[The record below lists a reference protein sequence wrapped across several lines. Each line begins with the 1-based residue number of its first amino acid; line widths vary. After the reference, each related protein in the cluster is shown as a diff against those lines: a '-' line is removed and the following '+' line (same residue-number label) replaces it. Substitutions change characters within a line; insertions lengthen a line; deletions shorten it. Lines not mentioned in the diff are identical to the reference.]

1 MASSSSIAS
10 SSSPPLSLHNVF
22 VYGSLLADEVVHVLL
37 NRLPPSSH
45 ASLNGYHRFSIKGRV
60 YPAILPVESKK
71 VTGKVLMGITDPEL
85 VVLDTFEDVEY
96 LRRTV
101 EISLIDSSE
110 TLLADTYVWG
120 NQDDPDLYGD
130 WDFEEWKRLH
140 MKDFL
145 AMTKGFMEELEQPES
160 KTRVAT
166 YESFFQKES
175 RQSIAYTEDVQHQKA
190 ADLCAASHAVAG

>member
-1 MASSSSIAS
+1 MLRRSSCHGVVILNRFVVVSASLSPQRLRLREPLSRRGRPCPPQ
-10 SSSPPLSLHNVF
+10 SSPP
-22 VYGSLLADEVVHVLL
+22 
-37 NRLPPSSH
+37 SSP

-166 YESFFQKES
+166 YESFFQK
-175 RQSIAYTEDVQHQKA
+175 
-190 ADLCAASHAVAG
+190 